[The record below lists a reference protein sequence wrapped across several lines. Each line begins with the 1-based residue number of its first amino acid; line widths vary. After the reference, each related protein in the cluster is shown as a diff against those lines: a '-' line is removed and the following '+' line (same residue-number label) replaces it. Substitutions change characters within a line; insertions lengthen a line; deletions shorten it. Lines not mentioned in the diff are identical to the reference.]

1 MKRKTLLGIL
11 AVVLASMCYGITPIL
26 SNAALNGGLPA
37 DFVIRFF
44 GENALPLMQANEARK
59 LPNESVVAFSMGIA
73 CILSLINCLIARKSP
88 KVQFKQAWQ
97 LVVMG
102 GGAFALTCLLIS
114 FAYNY
119 IPAGMTIVLHFTYPV
134 FVLLASLLFFRE
146 KPTVMKICSLSAAL
160 IGIVLMSEAGF
171 KGDIKPIGIVLAL
184 LSGVTY
190 ATYFLAGRN
199 ASYNSLD
206 TPVSNT
212 YITGAACVV
221 CLIVGLIT
229 GRLCLPSDWFM
240 WLILFF
246 EALLGYTVGLQL
258 LLIGI
263 KLVGS
268 TTSSALNTLEPAF
281 ATLTSMIVFGET
293 LGLLKGIGVVLVL
306 LAAVFSIIAVGKH
319 ESRQPEMKD
328 N

>member
-134 FVLLASLLFFRE
+134 FVLLASLLFFGERVTPL
-146 KPTVMKICSLSAAL
+146 KFCSLAAA
-160 IGIVLMSEAGF
+160 IAGIVLMSVGSF
-171 KGDIKPIGIVLAL
+171 GGSIKPIGIILAL
-184 LSGVTY
+184 ISGMTY
-190 ATYFLAGRN
+190 AAYFLAGKN
-199 ASYNSLD
+199 ASYSELD
-206 TPVSNT
+206 TPISNKDSQ
-212 YITGAACVV
+212 IFPK
-221 CLIVGLIT
+221 
-229 GRLCLPSDWFM
+229 R
-240 WLILFF
+240 
-246 EALLGYTVGLQL
+246 
-258 LLIGI
+258 
-263 KLVGS
+263 KGS
-268 TTSSALNTLEPAF
+268 
-281 ATLTSMIVFGET
+281 
-293 LGLLKGIGVVLVL
+293 
-306 LAAVFSIIAVGKH
+306 
-319 ESRQPEMKD
+319 
-328 N
+328 

>member
-73 CILSLINCLIARKSP
+73 CILSFINCLIARKSP

-134 FVLLASLLFFRE
+134 FVLLASLLFFGERVTPL
-146 KPTVMKICSLSAAL
+146 KLCSLAAA
-160 IGIVLMSEAGF
+160 IAGIVLMSVGSF
-171 KGDIKPIGIVLAL
+171 GGSIKPIGIILAL
-184 LSGVTY
+184 ISGMTY
-190 ATYFLAGRN
+190 AAYFLAGKN
-199 ASYNSLD
+199 ASYSELD
-206 TPVSNT
+206 TPISNT

-221 CLIVGLIT
+221 CIAAGLCG
-229 GRLCLPSDWFM
+229 GRFSVPSDWFM
-240 WLILFF
+240 WVILVL
-246 EALLGYTVGLQL
+246 EALLGYVIGLQL
-258 LLIGI
+258 LLKGVRLIG
-263 KLVGS
+263 S
-268 TTSSALNTLEPAF
+268 SAASALNTLEPAF
-281 ATLTSMIVFGET
+281 ASITSMIVFGET
-293 LGLLKGIGVVLVL
+293 MGILKGSGVVLVL
-306 LAAVFSIIAVGKH
+306 LAALASILALRKSG
-319 ESRQPEMKD
+319 EEA
-328 N
+328 